1 MNILTKEDVL
11 HVAHLSRLHIDDQ
24 DIEKYR
30 VELEEI
36 MNSINYIESIKIDED
51 IMVSPS
57 KNVDVFSENKD
68 ISDQNVFLNV
78 KDRIGD
84 FIKVEVEND

>member
-11 HVAHLSRLHIDDQ
+11 HVAHLSRLHIDDK

-36 MNSINYIESIKIDED
+36 MNSINYIESIEIDED

-57 KNVDVFSENKD
+57 KNIGVFSENKD
-68 ISDQNVFLNV
+68 ISDQNIFLNV
-78 KDRIGD
+78 KDRAGD